1 MSHFFAKV
9 FSKDCPVCGGFANR
23 MFLDF
28 AGQTF
33 KAHRLVLAAC
43 STHFAN
49 LFSHAPVNAPTHS
62 QLFVILDGTRA
73 DDLQVLLQFMYRGE
87 AYLHQD
93 RINSVLRT
101 AEVLQIKGLTQV
113 PNEINEQNLSGGA
126 SIVGTPSASNARRWS
141 PPHESPPH
149 RATVGIMGHMS
160 RSHHIRKEPREPPPR
175 DLHRDL
181 VDASPPPGPSSH
193 HLLPGSSSH
202 HSSAGHHAG
211 RSPEH
216 PFAYPTSRAGEN
228 FSVYGTGS
236 RFSLPNFSRSN
247 NRDYSPTSQVRDR
260 SPPERGRS
268 YGSAS
273 AGTPTLIPKEERED
287 FYDHRSGNGGSRSG
301 SLSHHDRNTPAS
313 DKASERHTP
322 ASHHGDRDRDYE
334 RGSSRNSPPSPVV
347 TPSSLGKSTPNPAP
361 SFPSD
366 STSDYAKAASSSN
379 FKERIRRSSESAA
392 AVTTAGGLPP
402 GGEEGNE
409 AAERSKFHEF
419 RREADQTLRVR
430 SPSGGRSGNKKIA
443 YFLYLSRLLKLM
455 VFWVIET
462 RLSNNEEDAQAANQL
477 EAFRRIAQAQ
487 AERERFLPRGVGA
500 LHGGISGVAQ
510 IAAQGLTGS
519 ASDYMRLAMPV
530 RESDNGDAISGSG
543 KI

>member
-1 MSHFFAKV
+1 
-9 FSKDCPVCGGFANR
+9 
-23 MFLDF
+23 MFITRYNSTLI

-49 LFSHAPVNAPTHS
+49 LFSHAPVNAPSHT

-160 RSHHIRKEPREPPPR
+160 RTHHIRKEPREPPPR

-181 VDASPPPGPSSH
+181 VDASPPPGPSAH

-202 HSSAGHHAG
+202 HSSGHHAAA
-211 RSPEH
+211 RSISPDH
-216 PFAYPTSRAGEN
+216 AFAYPTSRVGEN
-228 FSVYGTGS
+228 FSSVYGSGS
-236 RFSLPNFSRSN
+236 RFNLPNFNRSS
-247 NRDYSPTSQVRDR
+247 NRDYSPTPGQVRDR
-260 SPPERGRS
+260 SPPDRGRS

-273 AGTPTLIPKEERED
+273 GGTPTLIPKEERED
-287 FYDHRSGNGGSRSG
+287 FMDYRSGNGGSRSG
-301 SLSHHDRNTPAS
+301 SLTHHDRNTPAS

-322 ASHHGDRDRDYE
+322 ASHHGDRERDYE
-334 RGSSRNSPPSPVV
+334 RGSSRNTPPSPVV
-347 TPSSLGKSTPNPAP
+347 TPSSLGKSTPSATAAP
-361 SFPSD
+361 TFPSD
-366 STSDYAKAASSSN
+366 STTDYAKAASSSN
-379 FKERIRRSSESAA
+379 FKERIRRSSESTV
-392 AVTTAGGLPP
+392 VTTVGGLP
-402 GGEEGNE
+402 GGDEGNE
-409 AAERSKFHEF
+409 ASERSKFHEF
-419 RREADQTLRVR
+419 RREADQTLRVQ
-430 SPSGGRSGNKKIA
+430 SPSGGRSGKNFTI
-443 YFLYLSRLLKLM
+443 
-455 VFWVIET
+455 
-462 RLSNNEEDAQAANQL
+462 
-477 EAFRRIAQAQ
+477 
-487 AERERFLPRGVGA
+487 
-500 LHGGISGVAQ
+500 
-510 IAAQGLTGS
+510 
-519 ASDYMRLAMPV
+519 
-530 RESDNGDAISGSG
+530 
-543 KI
+543 